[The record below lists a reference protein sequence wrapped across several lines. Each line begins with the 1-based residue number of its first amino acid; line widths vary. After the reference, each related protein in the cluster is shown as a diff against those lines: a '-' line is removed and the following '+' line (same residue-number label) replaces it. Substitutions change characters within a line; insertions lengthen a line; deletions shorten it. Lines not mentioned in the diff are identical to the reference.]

1 MQIVKTFRSGM
12 TLFELLVVM
21 TIIGMV
27 YSIGLFTL
35 KKEKVTVATMNV
47 STIKSTLKALKHSG
61 EIRMVCDEPCQK
73 CQVYSPEAMLL
84 ATLDLSSQ
92 EPPMRY
98 GFDHFGELK
107 ALGNVV
113 TRVGEELRQ
122 GCFEVSLRPDGTFT
136 PLILKSKQTF
146 YVYTPLGGDKPFVAQ
161 SDEELR
167 EFLFNDT
174 SYPLKLD
181 DYYGMQ

>member
-1 MQIVKTFRSGM
+1 MKTFRAGM

-21 TIIGMV
+21 MIIGMV

-35 KKEKVTVATMNV
+35 KKEKVTAATMTV
-47 STIKSTLKALKHSG
+47 STIKSTLMAMEHSG
-61 EIRMVCDEPCQK
+61 EIRMVCDEPCKK
-73 CQVYSPEAMLL
+73 CQVYSSEDTVL

-107 ALGNVV
+107 PLGHVV
-113 TRVGEELRQ
+113 ARVGEELRQ

-146 YVYTPLGGDKPFVAQ
+146 YAYTPLGGDKPFVAQ
-161 SDEELR
+161 SDEALR
-167 EFLFNDT
+167 DFLFNDT
-174 SYPLKLD
+174 TYPLKLD